1 MIIIIK
7 FIIDPHHIIRRLLYG
22 LATSTDVMEEE
33 EELEMEMPE
42 EEIHRFVIIMIIM
55 IIVVMVMMVITLI
68 SKSLRRRFTG
78 LP

>member
-33 EELEMEMPE
+33 EELEMELPE
-42 EEIHRFVIIMIIM
+42 EEIHRFAMIMSIMVIMKK
-55 IIVVMVMMVITLI
+55 MVITLI
-68 SKSLRRRFTG
+68 SKNLRRRFTG
-78 LP
+78 S